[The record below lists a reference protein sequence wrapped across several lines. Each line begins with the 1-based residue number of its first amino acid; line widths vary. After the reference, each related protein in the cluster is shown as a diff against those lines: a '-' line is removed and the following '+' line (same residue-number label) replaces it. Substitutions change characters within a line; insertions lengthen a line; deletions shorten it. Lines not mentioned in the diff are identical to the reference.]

1 MRLSQNTRH
10 LAFTASCALFLSGCN
25 FDSSNAEQGLPKVS
39 KRFCASEDKSST
51 EFWACDANR
60 KIEFS
65 VFVEA
70 SDLSIKLRDGEF
82 FLSRNLGHLDDPE
95 FEDMLTVSDSLP
107 FLVRIVCS
115 DASDMKKIVFSG
127 GGLNEGSS
135 RLEVN
140 LPARRSINEDPNV
153 YEWRLMAKDVY
164 RLLNRYCL

>member
-1 MRLSQNTRH
+1 MRLSQYKLH
-10 LAFTASCALFLSGCN
+10 LAFTASCLFSLSGCN
-25 FDSSNAEQGLPKVS
+25 FDSSNAGQSLPKVS
-39 KRFCASEDKSST
+39 NRDCASEDKGST

-60 KIEFS
+60 KVGFS
-65 VFVEA
+65 VFVET

-82 FLSRNLGHLDDPE
+82 FLSRNLGHLEDPE

-115 DASDMKKIVFSG
+115 DFSDMETIVFSG

-135 RLEVN
+135 RFEVN

-164 RLLNRYCL
+164 RSLNRYCL